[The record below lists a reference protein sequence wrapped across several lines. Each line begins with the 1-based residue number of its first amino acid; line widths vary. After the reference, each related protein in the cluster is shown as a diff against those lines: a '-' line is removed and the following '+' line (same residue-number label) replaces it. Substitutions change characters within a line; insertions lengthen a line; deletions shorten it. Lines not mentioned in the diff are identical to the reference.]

1 MMKIKLS
8 NQAVGAIMLA
18 VQQGIMKQEDITDIL
33 KNFTLIESV
42 DGLIV
47 ENPPV
52 LKMNEVEE
60 SIA

>member
-1 MMKIKLS
+1 MKIKLS
-8 NQAVGAIMLA
+8 DQAVGAIMLA

-33 KNFTLIESV
+33 KNFILIESV

-52 LKMNEVEE
+52 LRMNEVEE
-60 SIA
+60 DIA

>member
-1 MMKIKLS
+1 MKIKLS

-52 LKMNEVEE
+52 LRMNEVEE